1 MSHRKGVSP
10 GTEWQGP
17 LWRTAIHQ
25 YETTARQLGLG
36 EDVQARILQ
45 PRRAL
50 VVNFPVRLDSGEVQN
65 FTGYRVQHT
74 LTLGPTKG
82 GIRYAEGLDLGECA
96 ALAMWMSWKCALL
109 ELPYG
114 GAKGGVR
121 CDPGLLSLGE
131 RERLTRRYASEILPL
146 IGPHQDIPA
155 PDLGTGEQEMAWFYD
170 TYSSQVGH
178 PVPEIVTGKPR
189 VLGGSLGRNQATGQ
203 GVAFMVEALC
213 RRHDWP
219 LGQMRIAVQ
228 GMGNVGAAAVETLY
242 RMGATIVGV
251 SDVSGSV
258 LNEDGL
264 DIPSILKWS
273 SGKRLLSD
281 WAGEHGHR
289 IQTQQDLLQTPC
301 DILIPAAVEAQLD
314 HNVSPL
320 VQCRAVVEAANGP
333 TTPEGDQILQ
343 ERGIKVVPDVL
354 ANAGGVTVSY
364 FEWAQAQ
371 QSYAW
376 TAELVQERLQE
387 RMIDAFDRVAQ
398 TAEEYQASWRTAAQ
412 MTALQRLVDAAELRG
427 IYP

>member
-1 MSHRKGVSP
+1 MKDQREISP

-25 YETTARQLGLG
+25 YEATARQLGLG
-36 EDVQARILQ
+36 QDVAARILQ

-50 VVNFPVRLDSGEVQN
+50 VVNFPVRMDSGEIQN

-82 GIRYAEGLDLGECA
+82 GLRYAPGLDLGECA

-121 CDPGLLSLGE
+121 CNPQRLSRGE

-146 IGPHQDIPA
+146 IGPQQDIPA

-213 RRHDWP
+213 QYHGWD
-219 LGQMRIAVQ
+219 LDQMKIAIQ
-228 GMGNVGAAAVETLY
+228 GTGNVGAAALESLY
-242 RMGATIVGV
+242 RMGATVVGV
-251 SDVSGSV
+251 SDISGSV
-258 LNEDGL
+258 IDPNGL
-264 DIPSILKWS
+264 PVEELVKWNQEE
-273 SGKRLLSD
+273 GLLAD
-281 WAGEHGHR
+281 WAQEHGR
-289 IQTQQDLLQTPC
+289 QISSQEDLLVMPC
-301 DILIPAAVEAQLD
+301 DILIPAAVESQIDQWIA
-314 HNVSPL
+314 PR

-333 TTPEGDQILQ
+333 TTPEGDRILQ
-343 ERGIKVVPDVL
+343 ERGVHVVPDVL

-376 TAELVQERLQE
+376 TEQLVQERLHG
-387 RMIDAFDRVAQ
+387 RMTDAFGRVALA
-398 TAEEYQASWRTAAQ
+398 AEQYGASWRTAAQ
-412 MTALQRLVDAAELRG
+412 MSALQRLVDAAELRG